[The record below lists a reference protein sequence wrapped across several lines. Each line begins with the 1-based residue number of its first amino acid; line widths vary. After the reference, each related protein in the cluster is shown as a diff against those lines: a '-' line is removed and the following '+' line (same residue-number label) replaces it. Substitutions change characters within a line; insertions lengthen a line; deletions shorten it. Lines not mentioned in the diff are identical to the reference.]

1 MHSDN
6 SAAVTALATIGT
18 VLWCI
23 QLIPQI
29 ITNYRS
35 KDCTGLPPM
44 MMFLW
49 VISGV
54 PFGIYFCIMDT
65 EIIFQIQPHLFMFF
79 CSISFIQ
86 TIYYPPVQL
95 PRWKILSIVVSLLVI
110 FLGLELGFILWLKP
124 VYKMGT
130 HWPAL
135 IFGIIA
141 SVLLALGL
149 LPPYFEL
156 AKRQGRVVGINFVFL
171 TMDSM
176 GAYFSI
182 ASVAVGDQNVLSL
195 ILYCI
200 VAALEL
206 GVFASQIIWLCRF
219 RWFGNH
225 DKQDDLES
233 MSDSEFLYSVE
244 SNEGHSLYSYTKQG
258 TNNEGS
264 ITVKSIYSSSENT

>member
-1 MHSDN
+1 MHQGNTS
-6 SAAVTALATIGT
+6 AVTALATIGT
-18 VLWCI
+18 ILWCI

-29 ITNYRS
+29 ITNYRN
-35 KDCTGLPPM
+35 KDCTGLPPL

-86 TIYYPPVQL
+86 TIYYPPVKF
-95 PRWKILSIVVSLLVI
+95 PPWKIAVVIITLLVV

-124 VYKMGT
+124 VYKRGT

-195 ILYCI
+195 VLYCI
-200 VAALEL
+200 VAVLEL
-206 GVFASQIIWLCRF
+206 GVFMSQFIWLCRF
-219 RWFGNH
+219 RWFGNGLK
-225 DKQDDLES
+225 DDIETGCDLDTPRSMRSCDLES
-233 MSDSEFLYSVE
+233 IHSANKKNSNVGTVSV
-244 SNEGHSLYSYTKQG
+244 
-258 TNNEGS
+258 NNIE
-264 ITVKSIYSSSENT
+264 TSSENI